1 MTPFQVGVEKQSVLE
16 SAKGPETVMPLTET
30 PVVPVFVAQKLL
42 ATLVV
47 PAVTDPKS
55 RMVGDRDM
63 EVMGG
68 GGGGGG
74 PLQAPLTAHTVA
86 ALMASILAPMS
97 LPSVPAFV

>member
-68 GGGGGG
+68 GGG
-74 PLQAPLTAHTVA
+74 PAQAPLTAHAVA
-86 ALMASILAPMS
+86 ALRASMSAPIS
-97 LPSVPAFV
+97 LPSVPAFL